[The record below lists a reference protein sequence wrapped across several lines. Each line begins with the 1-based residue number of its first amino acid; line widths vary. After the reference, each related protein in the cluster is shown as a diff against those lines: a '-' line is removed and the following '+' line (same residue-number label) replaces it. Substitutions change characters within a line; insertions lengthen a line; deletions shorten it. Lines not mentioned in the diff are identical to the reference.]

1 MGFGLSAAYF
11 ATVCVIAI
19 GSVVLSISIAKPEKL
34 RTKGLC
40 IFGISLLYVLVS
52 LFLWDTWGDM
62 ITKFYGHWAGFT
74 VGIIFGIPVLIVTAG
89 TAIGILSLSLYLM
102 ISGRLPA
109 FLLSMPAHSMSSRLG
124 LGLVVVLVLI
134 VGGFSVLGMFVK

>member
-52 LFLWDTWGDM
+52 LFLWNTWGDM

-74 VGIIFGIPVLIVTAG
+74 VGIIFGIPVLIITAG
-89 TAIGILSLSLYLM
+89 TAIGILGLSLYM
-102 ISGRLPA
+102 MVSGRLPA
-109 FLLSMPAHSMSSRLG
+109 CLQSMPAHPLSSRLG
-124 LGLVVVLVLI
+124 LVVLLVLI
-134 VGGFSVLGMFVK
+134 VLGVFALGMFVK